1 MLLIPRWGIAG
12 AVAATV
18 VGYGLPQI
26 VLYLVLQRRFPIQYP
41 IGAILIAMGVQFLL
55 LSAGLLVPSVFFPVR
70 VALKGMLMAVMLGAL
85 VATGLIKYGEV
96 SQAPRLVAQAWR
108 KFAARTG

>member
-1 MLLIPRWGIAG
+1 
-12 AVAATV
+12 
-18 VGYGLPQI
+18 
-26 VLYLVLQRRFPIQYP
+26 
-41 IGAILIAMGVQFLL
+41 MGVQFLL